1 MNSKLAT
8 RFRTSRIA
16 RVLKFKASVLRE
28 ISRPALAQ
36 LMENISSGEIN
47 LVIDVG
53 ANVGQFGIDLRN
65 AGYRGEIFSFE
76 PASSPFL
83 QLQKKSEKDSLW
95 TVFNLGL
102 GNQVEEAVL
111 NVATNSGLSSS
122 ILKPRLHAEFFPSI
136 KFEKT
141 EKIQVSTLSNIIR
154 DRNLSDRRILLKIDA
169 QGYESYILEGALE
182 FFDSVVLAYV
192 ELSLV
197 ELYRGEVGALAILN
211 TLSDLG
217 HRISDINRGIES
229 KNGKLLQIDVLT
241 RKSS

>member
-1 MNSKLAT
+1 MNSKLAA
-8 RFRTSRIA
+8 RYRTSRIA
-16 RVLKFKASVLRE
+16 RILKFKVSVLRDF
-28 ISRPALAQ
+28 SRPALAK
-36 LMENISSGEIN
+36 LSDNILTGEID

-76 PASSPFL
+76 PATSPFRE
-83 QLQKKSEKDSLW
+83 LQKKSEKDSLW

-102 GNQVEEAVL
+102 GNRNEEAVL

-122 ILKPRLHAEFFPSI
+122 ILQPRLHTEFFPSI
-136 KFEKT
+136 KFEEK
-141 EKIQVSTLSNIIR
+141 EKIQVSSLSTIIKDKNLSN
-154 DRNLSDRRILLKIDA
+154 RRILLKIDA
-169 QGYESYILEGALE
+169 QGYESYIIEGAIE
-182 FFDSVVLAYV
+182 IFDSVVLTYI

-197 ELYRGEVGALAILN
+197 ELYREEVGALAILN

-217 HRISDINRGIES
+217 HRIIDIRRGIES
-229 KNGKLLQIDVLT
+229 KNGILLQIDVLT